1 MDNLTSDINFGKGI
15 LDKLEVKWE
24 FGKPNLMILGKTVN
38 LCSRTDCTLGNI
50 IIIDK
55 QQPKDHTISL
65 YPRYNT
71 YLEPKSVTYIP
82 LKCRQKTEIK
92 FNKDKDLLIKGNN
105 SFEKRKL
112 LQLDHINSNFS
123 FGIWIVIFPSG
134 FVKKM

>member
-1 MDNLTSDINFGKGI
+1 M
-15 LDKLEVKWE
+15 
-24 FGKPNLMILGKTVN
+24 
-38 LCSRTDCTLGNI
+38 CSQTDCTLGNI

-71 YLEPKSVTYIP
+71 YLEPNSVTYIP

-112 LQLDHINSNFS
+112 LQLDHINICTLQNPTIAILNTQDTGVTVSKKD
-123 FGIWIVIFPSG
+123 VIASAEPCDDEMQYHAN
-134 FVKKM
+134 VQMLE